1 MVFWKGSIVS
11 PKNMLLRILILA
23 PAYVHFYSCHNLSLL
38 LQTISFIGFLS
49 ITNQGYDDLKKNFPE
64 LGKHSCPYFRHKIKT
79 IKVLNQLNLSLD
91 VNSSLQAYLMIKQK
105 PDQRENREG
114 EILCFW
120 DTSRSL
126 GRPSSYSCSSIGG
139 GLKSP
144 DYTDLQT
151 NKTAT
156 YHLFI

>member
-1 MVFWKGSIVS
+1 MMI
-11 PKNMLLRILILA
+11 
-23 PAYVHFYSCHNLSLL
+23 
-38 LQTISFIGFLS
+38 
-49 ITNQGYDDLKKNFPE
+49 LKKNFPE

-156 YHLFI
+156 YHLFIKHLFHFSWRKQLIGKIDHKALYPAEVSFLSKAHPHRLYLQISCCVP